1 MSDFNKLFNETKVV
15 AILRGVPSEKLTKVL
30 DALYEGGIR
39 LAEITYDSTGET
51 PADMTAADIGKAV
64 KYTEGRML
72 IGAGTVL
79 NEEQVKLTAAAGGRF
94 IISPDTNPEIIKA
107 TKNAGLLSLPGAMTV
122 TEVCSALAAGADFV
136 KLFPANV
143 LGPSFVKAVL
153 APMKGAKL
161 IAVSGVSPENIPE
174 YLKAGCVGFGIG
186 SNIVS
191 SAAVASD
198 DYKSIT
204 DSARK
209 FVEAC
214 K

>member
-1 MSDFNKLFNETKVV
+1 MTTPRQAELTAEAGGAFVISPNTDAEVIKRTKELGMVSIPG
-15 AILRGVPSEKLTKVL
+15 ALTPT
-30 DALYEGGIR
+30 
-39 LAEITYDSTGET
+39 EIV
-51 PADMTAADIGKAV
+51 AADH
-64 KYTEGRML
+64 
-72 IGAGTVL
+72 
-79 NEEQVKLTAAAGGRF
+79 
-94 IISPDTNPEIIKA
+94 
-107 TKNAGLLSLPGAMTV
+107 
-122 TEVCSALAAGADFV
+122 AGADFV